1 MPCTVGACAIVDA
14 PEGILMPGQDAMD
27 SPEGRT
33 DADREAQRLS
43 RRSILRGAAGA
54 GVAGIAATAL
64 AGTAVPAFA
73 AATRPAPP
81 AGDEKKD
88 AEATEQIVVHVRD
101 VSSGEIDVFRG
112 TSQTRVH
119 DRELAARLAR
129 ASR

>member
-1 MPCTVGACAIVDA
+1 
-14 PEGILMPGQDAMD
+14 MPGQDALD
-27 SPEGRT
+27 APEGRT
-33 DADREAQRLS
+33 DAEREARQRPS
-43 RRSILRGAAGA
+43 RRSVLRGAAGA

-64 AGTAVPAFA
+64 AGTALPAFA
-73 AATRPAPP
+73 AARPARP
-81 AGDEKKD
+81 AGDETKD

-112 TSQTRVH
+112 TSQIRVQ